1 MGAWIELFRA
11 LGQALIEVVKA
22 ELDEV
27 RGRLAASG
35 KQLGLALGLLAA
47 ALLIGFWAIALLLYT
62 LVAVLAI
69 WLPQWAAAAIVL
81 GFALLVMAVLAAI
94 GVTKL
99 KRLENPAETVG
110 RQWRGHLDWWNRQLL
125 AQGGAVPGPPPPPPT
140 DGAPEEES

>member
-110 RQWRGHLDWWNRQLL
+110 RQWRGHLDWCNRQLL

>member
-22 ELDEV
+22 ELEEV

-47 ALLIGFWAIALLLYT
+47 ALMIGFWAVALLLFT

-81 GFALLVMAVLAAI
+81 GFVLLVMAVLAAI
-94 GVTKL
+94 GVAKL
-99 KRLENPAETVG
+99 KRFENPTETVG

-125 AQGGAVPGPPPPPPT
+125 AQGEAVPPPPRTPFDDT
-140 DGAPEEES
+140 PEEES